1 MYHNSS
7 VRKSFGRSYGHS
19 RPTGASFNPNRF
31 RGPRK
36 SGGENIDPAKFVN
49 KAVAATPEEKY
60 VSTNSFRDFGLH
72 ERLLTN
78 VIAKGYLDPMPIQDQ
93 TIPHVMTGKDV
104 IGLANTGTGKT
115 AAFLLPLI
123 HKTMLAPGNTKT
135 LIIAPTRELAEQ
147 IRAELF
153 DYTKSLGIYS
163 ALVIGG
169 ANIRRQIY
177 DLERNPHFV
186 IGTPGRLKD
195 LNERRAINFNRY
207 NNIVLDEVD
216 RMFDMG
222 FSREIQAIMKQLPED
237 RQSLFFSATIN
248 NEVDSLIRQN
258 SKEAVKISLVRRE
271 TTATVDQDVIKYYD
285 QTRKLDTL
293 HDLLKQESF
302 ERILI
307 FGRTKMGVNRLAI
320 QLQDRGFKTESIH
333 GNKSQPQRQ
342 RALSAFKQGR
352 VNILVA
358 TDVAARGLDIP
369 DISHVINYD
378 LPENY
383 SDYIHRIGRAGR
395 AGKMGKALTFVR

>member
-1 MYHNSS
+1 M
-7 VRKSFGRSYGHS
+7 
-19 RPTGASFNPNRF
+19 
-31 RGPRK
+31 
-36 SGGENIDPAKFVN
+36 
-49 KAVAATPEEKY
+49 
-60 VSTNSFRDFGLH
+60 
-72 ERLLTN
+72 
-78 VIAKGYLDPMPIQDQ
+78 
-93 TIPHVMTGKDV
+93 
-104 IGLANTGTGKT
+104 
-115 AAFLLPLI
+115 
-123 HKTMLAPGNTKT
+123 
-135 LIIAPTRELAEQ
+135 
-147 IRAELF
+147 
-153 DYTKSLGIYS
+153 
-163 ALVIGG
+163 
-169 ANIRRQIY
+169 
-177 DLERNPHFV
+177 
-186 IGTPGRLKD
+186 
-195 LNERRAINFNRY
+195 
-207 NNIVLDEVD
+207 LDEVD

-222 FSREIQAIMKQLPED
+222 FSRDIKAIIAQLPAE
-237 RQSLFFSATIN
+237 RQSLFFSATITS
-248 NEVDSLIRQN
+248 DIDTMIRQH
-258 SKEAVKISLVRRE
+258 SKDPVKISLVRRE
-271 TTATVDQDVIKYYD
+271 TTATVDQDIVKYYD

-383 SDYIHRIGRAGR
+383 ADYVHRIGRAGR